1 MKKYIAICMM
11 FGCLLSACNE
21 SEFLKETPKDFMS
34 KDNSFVTVSDFD
46 MAVNDLY
53 NKVRLEFYASEENRP
68 FDYVYGTDLIYDGEP
83 GDIHRHSNMTAAYD
97 PSSVIPEAHWKSL
110 YKIIASA
117 NTIYDEVAT
126 KSFSSETILM
136 IQAKALF
143 FRGLA
148 YRTLAYLYGGIP
160 IITKETTTP
169 KTDFVRATK
178 EATLNQAI
186 EDVKFAATTLKDI
199 TDVKDGEISWPAA
212 YHLLAEL
219 YLATGQNEE
228 AVKAATRVIDNPALE
243 LMHDRFGS
251 RKDEAGKDVYWD
263 LYRENNQNRSAG
275 NTEGIWVIQFETDI
289 PGGGSS
295 TLGNN
300 REGNYCGERHFSP
313 MTRDAK
319 LNGTQAFIWP
329 ASDYSGGRGVGWAVT
344 TKHFNKEIWEGD
356 FDTDMR
362 NANHNFCRKIQ
373 VTKQDFKNKYPDIK
387 EIDMDNLPAGMSI
400 SSTAR
405 PEIPRYLYPYQT
417 KMTGLGDHPAALFA
431 NVATGELKGAA
442 GATYTDQYMFRLAE
456 TYLLRAEA
464 YLALGEKSK
473 AADDINE
480 VRAKRAHA
488 TPVSADKVTL
498 DYILDERMRELG
510 IEEKRRL
517 TLMRTGTLYD
527 RVMKYNPYY
536 ANPESNGDGVGMQ
549 KKYNLWPIP
558 LSVIEANTDAVLEQN
573 PGYEK

>member
-126 KSFSSETILM
+126 KSFPSETILM

-148 YRTLAYLYGGIP
+148 YRTLAYLYGGVP

-387 EIDMDNLPAGMSI
+387 EIDMDNLPAAMS
-400 SSTAR
+400 R
-405 PEIPRYLYPYQT
+405 FPE
-417 KMTGLGDHPAALFA
+417 K
-431 NVATGELKGAA
+431 
-442 GATYTDQYMFRLAE
+442 
-456 TYLLRAEA
+456 
-464 YLALGEKSK
+464 
-473 AADDINE
+473 
-480 VRAKRAHA
+480 
-488 TPVSADKVTL
+488 
-498 DYILDERMRELG
+498 
-510 IEEKRRL
+510 
-517 TLMRTGTLYD
+517 
-527 RVMKYNPYY
+527 
-536 ANPESNGDGVGMQ
+536 
-549 KKYNLWPIP
+549 
-558 LSVIEANTDAVLEQN
+558 
-573 PGYEK
+573 